1 MRLIWLL
8 ALTCITS
15 AANPQLDSLR
25 FCEAYVECAAVA
37 ELEERLCLGN
47 SRSRPYWLPVLND
60 RNNCHE
66 KLRNDYAKLEKME
79 QDYDNELTK
88 CLISNTRPFSDEQM
102 ETCDSDALRSARR
115 FSFGRTISYVPTRC
129 FQGVKNRR
137 KHECGRVLDCC
148 PAVATC
154 DLVMTKSTSRK
165 AIKNFHAEIIRRAND
180 CEKGQQINS
189 LPLPRGFLPV
199 QPDFAKWAPS
209 GYVSVH
215 FNEVIND
222 EIKKGHDF
230 EDGRAKVSF
239 TTKEDEYDG
248 SKSARTQHDVIGN
261 HENHAKNSF
270 PRLYHRKGD
279 QQSSQPI
286 SKDGLVTLSNRSVLS
301 FPNNDTTGVSA
312 NSSVL
317 EANTH
322 RNKSESNK
330 HGTEESVQPH
340 EEEQAPKNTNWYKET
355 MEKKSTGDAARR
367 KLDGSLTARQGA
379 GDIGDTRKVA
389 PSESLTVGSV
399 EPAEPTAS
407 GSVRGLH
414 IFSHENDH
422 LRDAQIVTSAPV
434 IILAND
440 SDSEILQPTPSCEEQ
455 YFKHQAVKLQV
466 ILSLLGER
474 TNSSDMTQI
483 KNMTD
488 HWYSK
493 VKMLSK
499 DEKATKLEMVK
510 ILTELI
516 NHFDDVNLQ
525 LINSSVHT
533 ALNYTEPGANGAWT
547 SAKECY
553 PLEAK
558 RMTNNRVENTRKGKP
573 IVKHKFDRANVTHLT
588 DENGDQIV
596 IEDGM
601 ERLILSGS
609 SGSMGMSVDNGG
621 TTTEKDEFTSKP
633 SDQKDLHN
641 TWMKQDYKLKM
652 LKNKNRLNVSSPN
665 QGRNE
670 TSCDLYMRCRNQM
683 HLAVDSCAWR
693 FANGKIL
700 PTLAESAESLLYK
713 PEELCDPDERPL
725 YEDLYELIIKRN
737 YGWRTCLDKKNAIF
751 VGEQTTHKEVNMFSF
766 FDFQYSMSVCVPY
779 SAKEKSVFNSAFIR
793 LLSEDYKRSS
803 DCFRDANLIQ
813 TKCTKLRHCCPNF
826 DTCRQETLDIT
837 LEQAIISKTAQLNQ
851 TRHNCLKLKALEAF
865 KEALRG
871 LLGKSGEKMLDKLR
885 QGKLGQHVM
894 RGARALARLK

>member
-1 MRLIWLL
+1 
-8 ALTCITS
+8 
-15 AANPQLDSLR
+15 
-25 FCEAYVECAAVA
+25 
-37 ELEERLCLGN
+37 
-47 SRSRPYWLPVLND
+47 
-60 RNNCHE
+60 
-66 KLRNDYAKLEKME
+66 ME

-248 SKSARTQHDVIGN
+248 SKSARTQHD
-261 HENHAKNSF
+261 NSF

-301 FPNNDTTGVSA
+301 FPNNDTTPNMKTVSNALYDVSTPPHEDLQRLRTTYRMCYQVDHHEASWYRLDLRTTVLNKLKKIQLKKQEFTDTGVSA

-558 RMTNNRVENTRKGKP
+558 RMTNNRVENTRKGE
-573 IVKHKFDRANVTHLT
+573 LT
-588 DENGDQIV
+588 MYV
-596 IEDGM
+596 
-601 ERLILSGS
+601 R
-609 SGSMGMSVDNGG
+609 
-621 TTTEKDEFTSKP
+621 
-633 SDQKDLHN
+633 
-641 TWMKQDYKLKM
+641 
-652 LKNKNRLNVSSPN
+652 
-665 QGRNE
+665 
-670 TSCDLYMRCRNQM
+670 
-683 HLAVDSCAWR
+683 
-693 FANGKIL
+693 
-700 PTLAESAESLLYK
+700 
-713 PEELCDPDERPL
+713 
-725 YEDLYELIIKRN
+725 
-737 YGWRTCLDKKNAIF
+737 
-751 VGEQTTHKEVNMFSF
+751 
-766 FDFQYSMSVCVPY
+766 
-779 SAKEKSVFNSAFIR
+779 
-793 LLSEDYKRSS
+793 
-803 DCFRDANLIQ
+803 
-813 TKCTKLRHCCPNF
+813 
-826 DTCRQETLDIT
+826 
-837 LEQAIISKTAQLNQ
+837 
-851 TRHNCLKLKALEAF
+851 
-865 KEALRG
+865 
-871 LLGKSGEKMLDKLR
+871 
-885 QGKLGQHVM
+885 
-894 RGARALARLK
+894 